1 MPGSNVEEFRFETF
15 QSFTSSVGIAIC
27 QRVHGSIFHP
37 FVRFIWYPWPKF
49 EMFGGQRVCSSIGCG
64 SLTLWRAMEFIQ
76 SVQSRFNKTTFLLNI
91 CNSFS
96 EIVFQCINTGGLDV
110 FILQQTQFRDLKVI
124 LAGRRKVFLFFS
136 DCQIET

>member
-64 SLTLWRAMEFIQ
+64 SLTLWRAMEVIQ

-110 FILQQTQFRDLKVI
+110 FILQRTQFRDLKVI